1 MILNDSGSLYEVQEA
16 CMIPFLLISMMIIS
30 SQPTAECKDSTRFPS
45 EYRSFS
51 GMNNNRIHRA
61 WGAAGIYYRRIS
73 PADYADEKSAP
84 TGIKRPNPRTISN
97 RLLEQGDTTVPVEYG
112 QSSFLWAWSQFIDH
126 DISLTSPNIP
136 EEAFN
141 INVPPGDKFF
151 DSKREGNQIIP
162 LNRSEYINH
171 FSGFRQQ
178 INRVSSFID
187 GSMIYGS
194 DSLRANALR
203 LNDGTG
209 RLRTSKD
216 NLLPFNIYG
225 FENSGGNGPELFLA
239 GDIRANEN
247 TVLTALHTLFVREHN
262 FWCNIIESVRPG
274 FNDYQ
279 IYQQARALVIAEIQA
294 ITYNEFLP
302 ALLGPDPL
310 PVYSGYNPDVNPTL
324 SNEFATAVFRI
335 CNSMVNRNILRLN
348 SYLEIVPQ
356 GNLSLSGSF
365 FNISAIVD
373 EGNIDPILRGLAY
386 QKAERIDLFI
396 VDELRNNPFG
406 TSILGGQDL
415 VAIDIQRGRDHGLPS
430 YNEFRKSLGLRPV
443 TSLNTISSDPLFR
456 SRIAQTYP
464 FIDDM
469 DLWPVLLAEDH
480 IIGSSVGLT
489 LYKVLKQ
496 QFQNLRDGDRFW
508 YQSYLPPTLV
518 KIVEKRNLARIIITN
533 TGIGANEI
541 PVNVFFAE
549 DLIEGNNK

>member
-1 MILNDSGSLYEVQEA
+1 MV
-16 CMIPFLLISMMIIS
+16 PFLLISIMIIS
-30 SQPTAECKDSTRFPS
+30 FQPSEECKDNTRFPS
-45 EYRSFS
+45 EYRSYS
-51 GMNNNRIHRA
+51 GMNNNRFHRA
-61 WGAAGIYYRRIS
+61 WGAAGIYFRRIS
-73 PADYADEKSAP
+73 EADYADGKSAP
-84 TGIKRPNPRTISN
+84 AGVTRPNARTISEA
-97 RLLEQGDTTVPVEYG
+97 LLDQGDTTVPVEYG
-112 QSSFLWAWSQFIDH
+112 QSSFLWAWSQFINH
-126 DISLTSPNIP
+126 DISLIRPNIP
-136 EEAFN
+136 EEAFD
-141 INVPPGDKFF
+141 IKVPRDDRFF
-151 DSKREGNQIIP
+151 DSKREGDRIISF
-162 LNRSEYINH
+162 NRSEYINH
-171 FSGFRQQ
+171 FSGIRQQ

-274 FNDYQ
+274 LDDYQ
-279 IYQQARALVIAEIQA
+279 IFQQARALVIAEIQA

-310 PVYSGYNPDVNPTL
+310 PAYSGYNPDVNPTL
-324 SNEFATAVFRI
+324 SNEFATAAFLI
-335 CNSMVNRNILRLN
+335 SHSMINKSILRLN
-348 SYLEIVPQ
+348 SDLETIPQ
-356 GNLSLSGSF
+356 GNIPLSGSF
-365 FNISAIVD
+365 FNISAIID
-373 EGNIDPILRGLAY
+373 EGNIDPILRGLSY

-396 VDELRNNPFG
+396 ADELRNIPFG
-406 TSILGGQDL
+406 ISCNGGLDL
-415 VAIDIQRGRDHGLPS
+415 AAIDIQRGRDHGLPS
-430 YNEFRKSLGLRPV
+430 YNQFRKSLGLQPV
-443 TSLNTISSDPLFR
+443 SSLNSISADPLFR
-456 SRIAQTYP
+456 SRIAQIYP
-464 FIDDM
+464 SINDM

-518 KIVEKRNLARIIITN
+518 KIVEKRKLSKIIITN
-533 TGIGANEI
+533 TGIGAHEI
-541 PVNVFFAE
+541 PKNVFFAE
-549 DLIEGNNK
+549 DLVVGN

>member
-1 MILNDSGSLYEVQEA
+1 
-16 CMIPFLLISMMIIS
+16 MIPFLLISMIIIS
-30 SQPTAECKDSTRFPS
+30 SQSTTECKNNTRFPS

-51 GMNNNRIHRA
+51 GMNNNRFHRA
-61 WGAAGIYYRRIS
+61 WGAAGIYFRRIS
-73 PADYADEKSAP
+73 PADYADEKSSPA
-84 TGIKRPNPRTISN
+84 GVMRPNPRTISN
-97 RLLEQGDTTVPVEYG
+97 TLFKQGDTSVPAEYG

-126 DISLTSPNIP
+126 DMSLILPNIP
-136 EEAFN
+136 EETIN
-141 INVPPGDKFF
+141 ISVPPGDQLY
-151 DSKREGNQIIP
+151 DSKKEGKQIVP
-162 LNRSEYINH
+162 FNRSEYINH
-171 FSGFRQQ
+171 FSGVRQQ

-209 RLRTSKD
+209 RLRTSEN
-216 NLLPFNIYG
+216 NLLPFNIFG

-247 TVLTALHTLFVREHN
+247 MVLAALHTLFVREHN
-262 FWCNIIESVRPG
+262 FWCNIIESIRPG
-274 FNDYQ
+274 LSDYQ

-324 SNEFATAVFRI
+324 SNEFAAAIFRI
-335 CNSMVNRNILRLN
+335 GHSMVNGNILRLN
-348 SYLEIVPQ
+348 SYLETIPQ
-356 GNLSLSGSF
+356 GNISLSGSF
-365 FNISAIVD
+365 FNTGAIID

-396 VDELRNNPFG
+396 VDELRNNP
-406 TSILGGQDL
+406 LGASVPVGLDL
-415 VAIDIQRGRDHGLPS
+415 AAIEIQRGRDHGLPS
-430 YNEFRKSLGLRPV
+430 YNKFRKSLGLRPV
-443 TSLNTISSDPLFR
+443 YNLNTISSDPLFR

-464 FIDDM
+464 SIDDM

-518 KIVEKRNLARIIITN
+518 KIVEKRNLARIIVTN
-533 TGIGANEI
+533 TGIGVNEI
-541 PVNVFFAE
+541 PANVFFAE
-549 DLIEGNNK
+549 DLIEDRNK

>member
-1 MILNDSGSLYEVQEA
+1 MFPL
-16 CMIPFLLISMMIIS
+16 LLISMMIIS
-30 SQPTAECKDSTRFPS
+30 SQPSSDVCKDTTRFPS

-51 GMNNNRIHRA
+51 GMNNNRFHRA
-61 WGAAGIYYRRIS
+61 WGAAGIYFRRIS

-84 TGIKRPNPRTISN
+84 AGAMRPNPRTISN
-97 RLLEQGDTTVPVEYG
+97 TLLYQGDTTVPVEYG
-112 QSSFLWAWSQFIDH
+112 QSSFLWAWGQFIDH
-126 DISLTSPNIP
+126 DMSLTLPNIP
-136 EEAFN
+136 EETIN
-141 INVPPGDKFF
+141 INIPPGDRFL
-151 DSKREGNQIIP
+151 DSKREGRQIIP

-171 FSGFRQQ
+171 FSGIRQQ

-209 RLRTSKD
+209 RLRTSND
-216 NLLPFNIYG
+216 NLLPFNNFG

-247 TVLTALHTLFVREHN
+247 TVLAALHTLFVREHN

-274 FNDYQ
+274 FSDYQ

-302 ALLGPDPL
+302 ALLGPNPL
-310 PVYSGYNPDVNPTL
+310 PAYSGYNPDVNPTL

-335 CNSMVNRNILRLN
+335 NHSMVNRNFLRLN
-348 SYLEIVPQ
+348 SYLETIPQ
-356 GNLSLSGSF
+356 GNITLSGSF

-396 VDELRNNPFG
+396 VDELRNNPYG
-406 TSILGGQDL
+406 ASGVLDQA
-415 VAIDIQRGRDHGLPS
+415 AIDIQRGRDHGLPS
-430 YNEFRKSLGLRPV
+430 YNQFRKTLGLRRV
-443 TSLNTISSDPLFR
+443 ANLNTISSDPLFR
-456 SRIAQTYP
+456 SRIAQIYP
-464 FIDDM
+464 SIDDM

-496 QFQNLRDGDRFW
+496 QFKNLRDGDRYW
-508 YQSYLPPTLV
+508 YQSYLPSTLV

-533 TGIGANEI
+533 TGIGAHEI
-541 PVNVFFAE
+541 PVNVFFAQ
-549 DLIEGNNK
+549 DLAEGE

>member
-1 MILNDSGSLYEVQEA
+1 
-16 CMIPFLLISMMIIS
+16 MIPFLLISMIIIS
-30 SQPTAECKDSTRFPS
+30 TQPTTETKDSTRFPS
-45 EYRSFS
+45 EYRSLS
-51 GMNNNRIHRA
+51 GMNNNRFHKA
-61 WGAAGIYYRRIS
+61 WGAAGIYFQRIS
-73 PADYADEKSAP
+73 AADYADGKSSPA
-84 TGIKRPNPRTISN
+84 GVKRPNPRTISN
-97 RLLEQGDTTVPVEYG
+97 TLNDQGDTTVPVEYG
-112 QSSFLWAWSQFIDH
+112 QSSFLWAWGQFIEH
-126 DISLTSPNIP
+126 DMSLTSPNIP

-141 INVPPGDKFF
+141 ISVPPGDKIF
-151 DSKREGNQIIP
+151 DLKREGNQIIP

-171 FSGFRQQ
+171 FSGVRQQ
-178 INRVSSFID
+178 INQVSSFID

-216 NLLPFNIYG
+216 NLLPFNIFG

-274 FNDYQ
+274 LNDYH
-279 IYQQARALVIAEIQA
+279 IYQQARAMVIAEIQA

-310 PVYSGYNPDVNPTL
+310 PIYSGYNPDVNPTL

-335 CNSMVNRNILRLN
+335 GHSMVNRSILRIN
-348 SYLEIVPQ
+348 SYMETIPQ

-365 FNISAIVD
+365 FNIGAIVD

-406 TSILGGQDL
+406 ASILGGQDL

-430 YNEFRKSLGLRPV
+430 YNQFRKSLGLRPV
-443 TSLNTISSDPLFR
+443 TSLNSISSDSLFR
-456 SRIAQTYP
+456 SRIAQAYP
-464 FIDDM
+464 SIDDM
-469 DLWPVLLAEDH
+469 DLWPLLLAEDH

-508 YQSYLPPTLV
+508 YQSYLPSNLI

-533 TGIGANEI
+533 TGIGAHEI
-541 PVNVFFAE
+541 PVNVFLAQKL
-549 DLIEGNNK
+549 D

>member
-1 MILNDSGSLYEVQEA
+1 
-16 CMIPFLLISMMIIS
+16 MIPFLLISMVIIS
-30 SQPTAECKDSTRFPS
+30 SQPSEECKDETRFPS

-51 GMNNNRIHRA
+51 GMNNNRFHRS
-61 WGAAGIYYRRIS
+61 WGAAGIYFRRIS
-73 PADYADEKSAP
+73 GADYADGKSEPAGV
-84 TGIKRPNPRTISN
+84 TRIDPRTVSN
-97 RLLEQGDTTVPVEYG
+97 TLFDQGDTTVPVEYG
-112 QSSFLWAWSQFIDH
+112 QSSFLWVWSQFINH
-126 DISLTSPNIP
+126 DISLVMPNIP
-136 EEAFN
+136 NEAFD
-141 INVPPGDKFF
+141 IRIPSGDKFT
-151 DSKREGNQIIP
+151 DSKKDDNQKIP
-162 LNRSEYINH
+162 FNRSEYINH
-171 FSGFRQQ
+171 FNGIRQQ

-239 GDIRANEN
+239 GDIRSNEN
-247 TVLTALHTLFVREHN
+247 IVLTALHTLFVREHN

-274 FNDYQ
+274 LSDYQ

-302 ALLGPDPL
+302 ALLGPNPL
-310 PVYSGYNPDVNPTL
+310 PAYSGYNPDVNPTI
-324 SNEFATAVFRI
+324 SNEFATAIFRI
-335 CNSMVNRNILRLN
+335 GHTMINRCILRLN
-348 SYLEIVPQ
+348 SYLETIPQ
-356 GNLSLSGSF
+356 GNISLSESF
-365 FNISAIVD
+365 FNISAIVN

-396 VDELRNNPFG
+396 ADELRNMPFG
-406 TSILGGQDL
+406 VSALGGLDL
-415 VAIDIQRGRDHGLPS
+415 AAIDIQRGRDHGLPS
-430 YNEFRKSLGLRPV
+430 YNQFRKSLGLQPV
-443 TSLNTISSDPLFR
+443 SNLNAISSDPLFR
-456 SRIAQTYP
+456 SRLAQTYTT
-464 FIDDM
+464 IDDM

-518 KIVEKRNLARIIITN
+518 KIVEKRNLSRIIITN
-533 TGIGANEI
+533 TGIGAYEI
-541 PVNVFFAE
+541 PTNVFFAK
-549 DLIEGNNK
+549 DIVEGN